1 MKICVLGAAGAG
13 TTTISKY
20 ISFKYG
26 YKHFESDYFAWEQTN
41 PPFQKT
47 RPDVESIKMLNT
59 ELEKCENLVISGN
72 IAKWGEQY
80 KDKFDLVIFLYAPT
94 NVRLERIRYRERE
107 LYGKRVLP
115 KGEMYQNFEVFLNYA
130 KAYDTGDKSFRS
142 LSLHNDFLKIVSC
155 PVIKVNTD
163 ANLQNILK
171 KVYNKI
177 DKLILKKQKSIE

>member
-13 TTTISKY
+13 TTTISKH

-26 YKHFESDYFAWEQTN
+26 YKHFESDFFAWEQTN

-47 RPDVESIKMLNT
+47 RPDSESTKMLNA
-59 ELEKCENLVISGN
+59 ELEKCDDVVISGN

-80 KDKFDLVIFLYAPT
+80 KDKFDLIIFLYAPT
-94 NVRLERIRYRERE
+94 DVRLERIRYREQE

-115 KGEMYQNFEVFLNYA
+115 NGDMYKNFEVFLGYA

-142 LSLHNDFLKIVSC
+142 LILHKDFLKMVSC
-155 PVIKVNTD
+155 PVIKINTD
-163 ANLQNILK
+163 DNLQDILK
-171 KVYNKI
+171 KIYKKI
-177 DKLILKKQKSIE
+177 DKIILEKQKN